1 LSAGAGALSGPS
13 TDIVEDPHHHRPDR
27 QVVAAQHLPRAVVLA
42 NPFNPRTT
50 IRFTLATPGPV
61 ELSVYDL
68 EGRVVRRLASG
79 LYAAVVHELNW
90 QGEDD
95 HGAAAASGTCFYR
108 LRAEGREL
116 TRKMTLLR

>member
-1 LSAGAGALSGPS
+1 MSAGAGALSGPS

-68 EGRVVRRLASG
+68 EVRVVRWLASG
-79 LYAAVVHELNW
+79 LYAAGVHELNW
-90 QGEDD
+90 QGDLQ
-95 HGAAAASGTCFYR
+95 GGGGAASGTYFCR
-108 LRAEGREL
+108 LRAGGREM
-116 TRKMTLLR
+116 TQKMTLLR